1 LLMMHDAG
9 ETMHVP
15 RSQIIGLILA
25 VRLLRQLFIELT
37 RLVIAATVFVAIVVT
52 LVRALKP

>member
-1 LLMMHDAG
+1 ML

-15 RSQIIGLILA
+15 RSHIIGLILA